1 MTIVTIIFVSINV
14 LYDNHMCAI
23 LFILQH
29 TFIRNIYSI

>member
-23 LFILQH
+23 LILQH